1 MNETLIIIVGVALA
15 AGIIA
20 WLLRRTDLSW
30 DTPARPITLTSKPD
44 NTRCD
49 RIIHYLNQIGAE
61 IQQSGRSDTADIQ
74 VMLFKLKNRWKIIY
88 RYNNTP
94 MHMPPHPKVL
104 NAATERDNLEV
115 QLMDKGIDLQ
125 YPD

>member
-30 DTPARPITLTSKPD
+30 DTPARPITLTSKLY

-74 VMLFKLKNRWKIIY
+74 CDAFQTQEQMENYLPLSQH
-88 RYNNTP
+88 TCAQ
-94 MHMPPHPKVL
+94 
-104 NAATERDNLEV
+104 AATSKSIERSYRERQFRSPTDG
-115 QLMDKGIDLQ
+115 QRH
-125 YPD
+125 